1 MVHGEIQVDENR
13 YRETFGRYYEE
24 LEEGAVYEHRPGR
37 TITRTD
43 AYWFSLLTGNM
54 HGLHFDEGWGGQTEF
69 GRCPAPG
76 TMTFAITSAMSMSDL
91 SYKSVATIGYE
102 ALSLPNPVFPGDT
115 ISADSEILNKRLS
128 ESREGDGIV
137 TVHTKGY
144 KDDGETVVCDFK
156 RVILLPTEE
165 KGFID
170 GY

>member
-1 MVHGEIQVDENR
+1 MVHGEIQVGENR

-37 TITRTD
+37 TITQTD
-43 AYWFSLLTGNM
+43 AYWFTLITTNM
-54 HGLHFDEGWGGQTEF
+54 HGLHFDEGWGQQTEF

-76 TMTFAITSAMSMSDL
+76 TLTFATVSAMSMSDI
-91 SYKSVATIGYE
+91 SYKAVATIGYE
-102 ALSLPNPVFPGDT
+102 ELSLPNPVFPGDT
-115 ISADSEILNKRLS
+115 ITAESEILNKRLS

-144 KDDGETVVCDFK
+144 NDSDEVVCDFK
-156 RVILLPTEE
+156 RVVLLPTEE